1 MRPIALT
8 IAGSDPSGGAGIQ
21 ADLKTFH
28 QHGVYGMAVITLLTA
43 QSTRGVTR
51 VHTCATD
58 LVLEQLD
65 VVLEDIVPGA
75 AKTGALGT
83 AAMVKAIAERARQF
97 TFPLVVDPV
106 MISKHGTLLLE
117 PDAQAAIATELM
129 PLAALFTPNTHEA
142 AALAG
147 HEVRTLDHARAAAL
161 SLVDRGARA
170 VLVKGGGLD
179 GAPIDIL
186 ATRDGALVEFPAER
200 IETRN
205 THGSGCTYSAAITAH
220 LAGGLALVDAIG
232 AAKAWL
238 TKALRSAPGIGSGV
252 GPVDHFAE
260 QDIVVR

>member
-58 LVLEQLD
+58 LVREQLD

-75 AKTGALGT
+75 AKIGALGT
-83 AAMVKAIAERARQF
+83 GAMVRAVAERARNF
-97 TFPLVVDPV
+97 NFPLVVDPV

-117 PDAQAAIATELM
+117 LDAQAAIANELL
-129 PLAALFTPNTHEA
+129 PLATLFTPNTHEA
-142 AALAG
+142 AALVG
-147 HEVRTLDHARAAAL
+147 REVRTLDHAHGAAL
-161 SLVDRGARA
+161 SLIERGARA
-170 VLVKGGGLD
+170 VLVKGGGLEGPPTD
-179 GAPIDIL
+179 VL
-186 ATRDGALVEFPAER
+186 AVRDGTVVEFAAER

-220 LAGGLALVDAIG
+220 LARGLALDEAIRV
-232 AAKAWL
+232 AKAWL
-238 TKALRSAPGIGSGV
+238 TEALRSAPGIGSGV
-252 GPVDHFAE
+252 GPVDHFAGL
-260 QDIVVR
+260 RS

>member
-51 VHTCATD
+51 VDTCATD

-83 AAMVKAIAERARQF
+83 AAMVRAVSERARHF
-97 TFPLVVDPV
+97 PFPLVVDPV

-129 PLAALFTPNTHEA
+129 PLATLFTPNTHEA
-142 AALAG
+142 AALLG
-147 HEVRTLDHARAAAL
+147 REVRTLEHARAAAL

-170 VLVKGGGLD
+170 VLVKGGGLE
-179 GAPIDIL
+179 GPPIDVL
-186 ATRDGALVEFPAER
+186 ATRGALVEFAADR
-200 IETRN
+200 IETRHA
-205 THGSGCTYSAAITAH
+205 HGSGCTYSAAITAH
-220 LAGGLALVDAIG
+220 LACGLALDEAIRS
-232 AAKAWL
+232 AKAWL
-238 TKALRSAPGIGSGV
+238 TEALRSAPGIGSGV
-252 GPVDHFAE
+252 GPVDHFTE
-260 QDIVVR
+260 LRSLRR